1 MAELAGKKALITGA
15 GTGIG
20 RGIAL
25 ELGAR
30 GAAVVFHYHSSEAG
44 AQSAVAEIEAA
55 GGTAAAMQADL
66 SQVSECQRLVQEAS
80 NLLGGL
86 DILVNN
92 SGISP
97 EAPFFEVTPEMWD
110 SVHHTNL
117 RSAFFCAQTAAREM
131 LAQGGGKIVHIG
143 SVHGGMSMP
152 GFGAY
157 AASKG
162 GVHGMTR
169 QMAIDL
175 TPYHI
180 NVNCVAPGLVE
191 VERYYRQF
199 PDFDSEHAAREVPVG
214 RVGRPRDVAAAV
226 AFLCSDG
233 ADWITGQVLY
243 VDGGQMARLCL
254 RRDI

>member
-152 GFGAY
+152 RIWRLCR
-157 AASKG
+157 
-162 GVHGMTR
+162 V
-169 QMAIDL
+169 Q
-175 TPYHI
+175 
-180 NVNCVAPGLVE
+180 
-191 VERYYRQF
+191 
-199 PDFDSEHAAREVPVG
+199 G
-214 RVGRPRDVAAAV
+214 RRPRHDPADGDRPDPVPHQRQLCRPRPGRGRALLSAV
-226 AFLCSDG
+226 S
-233 ADWITGQVLY
+233 
-243 VDGGQMARLCL
+243 RL
-254 RRDI
+254 